1 MPEIAALIAC
11 VTDGEKAIIDGF
23 QRNAPYAIF
32 LRCLIHYKRNI
43 EEHLKKCGFSA
54 ESKQLFLEEIFGKQ
68 ENTIKFCGL
77 IDCSS
82 DDEFDE
88 KLKSLKPL
96 WNARELALSEKP
108 TFHEWFI
115 TEKVDSFSPCF
126 FILQCVAENR
136 KVNVFSN

>member
-11 VTDGEKAIIDGF
+11 GTDGEKAILDGF

-32 LRCLIHYKRNI
+32 LRCFIHYKRNI

-54 ESKQLFLEEIFGKQ
+54 ESKHLFLEEIFYKQ
-68 ENTIKFCGL
+68 ENTIKFFGL

-96 WNARELALSEKP
+96 WAARELALSEIP
-108 TFHEWFI
+108 TFPEWFI
-115 TEKVDSFSPCF
+115 SDKVDSFSPCF
-126 FILQCVAENR
+126 LILQYVAENR
-136 KVNVFSN
+136 KVKVSSN

>member
-1 MPEIAALIAC
+1 MPEIVALIAC
-11 VTDGEKAIIDGF
+11 GTDGEKAIIDGF

-32 LRCLIHYKRNI
+32 LRCFIHYKRNI

-54 ESKQLFLEEIFGKQ
+54 KSKQLFLEEIFGKQ

-82 DDEFDE
+82 DGDFDE
-88 KLKSLKPL
+88 KLKTLKPV
-96 WNARELALSEKP
+96 WDARELAVSEKP

-115 TEKVDSFSPCF
+115 TEKVDSFSLFCNM
-126 FILQCVAENR
+126 LQKTE
-136 KVNVFSN
+136 K